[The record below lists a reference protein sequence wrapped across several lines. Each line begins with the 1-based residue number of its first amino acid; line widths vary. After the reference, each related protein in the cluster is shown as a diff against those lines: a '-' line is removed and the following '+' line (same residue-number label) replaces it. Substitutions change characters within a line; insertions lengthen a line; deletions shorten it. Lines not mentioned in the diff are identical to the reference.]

1 MPLCS
6 PWLDAADVELCDP
19 AAETLPRALEVA
31 TWLLYFATGQKFPGV
46 CTDRIRPCQQAAGAV
61 QMLDYSTGGSRPL
74 PVMGGCGCG
83 GGISCGCSVHSTVK
97 LPGVPVIDAEAT
109 IGGVVVPSKVVVR
122 ASGEYLLRTDGGWWP
137 CCQDPTTADD
147 APGAFLVSYRYGL
160 LPPPPVIAATEF
172 LACQFVASW
181 CTEGDGSCG
190 DCKLPQRLTQLTY
203 EGATMTTLDPF
214 SFLENGSFGIAEVD
228 YAVRAVNPSG
238 MSRPAAVRTARDFL
252 EQPIRSV

>member
-6 PWLDAADVELCDP
+6 PWLDVDDVTLCAAADP
-19 AAETLPRALEVA
+19 KLPKALEVA

-46 CTDRIRPCQQAAGAV
+46 CADSIRPCQQATGAV

-83 GGISCGCSVHSTVK
+83 GGISCGCTVHSAVK
-97 LPGVPVIDAEAT
+97 LPGTPVIDATAT
-109 IGGVVVPSKVVVR
+109 IDGVPVDAEVVLR
-122 ASGEYLLRTDGGWWP
+122 ASGEYLVRADGGWWP
-137 CCQDPTTADD
+137 CCQDILAADD
-147 APGAFLVSYRYGL
+147 APGAFTIAYRYGL
-160 LPPPPVIAATEF
+160 MPPPPVLIAAEF
-172 LACQFVASW
+172 LACQFVVSW

-203 EGATMTTLDPF
+203 EGATMQTLDPF
-214 SFLENGSFGIAEVD
+214 DFLENGTFGIAEVD

-252 EQPIRSV
+252 EQPIRRL